1 MLKAIFFDAAGTLFE
16 TREPVGLSYARI
28 AHRYG
33 VEATAAQV
41 NTAFRRAFHN
51 AGGLAFG
58 CGHAPDE
65 LRALEREWWRRLV
78 AETFAGMGT
87 FSDFDAYFSDLFAY
101 FANPAHWRAEPD
113 AASTLASL
121 KQQGL
126 TVGIISNFD
135 YRLYAIL
142 DGLGLARYF
151 DSITISSEAGFAKPS
166 AKVFQAALGR
176 HSLKPDE
183 SLHVGDSE
191 HLDLAGAAGAGLS
204 AALIDPGLGERISV
218 SGRTGRIA
226 RLASVLD
233 LLQEL
238 PFP

>member
-28 AHRYG
+28 AQRYG

-41 NTAFRRAFHN
+41 NAAFRRAFRA

-58 CGHAPDE
+58 CGHSRAE

-78 AETFAGMGT
+78 AETFAGVGT
-87 FSDFDAYFSDLFAY
+87 FSDFDGYFSELFAY
-101 FANPAHWRAEPD
+101 FADPAHWRASSD

-126 TVGIISNFD
+126 SVGIISNFD

-142 DGLGLARYF
+142 DGLGLTRYF
-151 DSITISSEAGFAKPS
+151 DSKEICER
-166 AKVFQAALGR
+166 AAR
-176 HSLKPDE
+176 ASWP
-183 SLHVGDSE
+183 
-191 HLDLAGAAGAGLS
+191 GA
-204 AALIDPGLGERISV
+204 V
-218 SGRTGRIA
+218 
-226 RLASVLD
+226 
-233 LLQEL
+233 
-238 PFP
+238 